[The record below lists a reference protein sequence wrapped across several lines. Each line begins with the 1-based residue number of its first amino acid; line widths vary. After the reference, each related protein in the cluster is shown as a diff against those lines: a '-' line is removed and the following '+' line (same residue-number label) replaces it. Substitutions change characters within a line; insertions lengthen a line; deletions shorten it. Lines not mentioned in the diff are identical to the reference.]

1 MKSRILLIGKNG
13 QVGHDLQQVLPACGE
28 LAAVDREQ
36 LDLSAPEAIRRAVQE
51 IRPQLIIN
59 AAAYTAVDQAE
70 RNEPAAHAINAVAPG
85 ILAEQAKKIGA
96 ALIHYSTDYVFDG
109 TKTTPYEESDPTNPV
124 GAYGRTKLAGE
135 QAIRDSGVA
144 YLIFRT
150 AWVYSRR
157 GKNFLLTIL
166 RLSTQREELRI
177 VKDQIGAPTSSRE
190 LAEATAT
197 VISQLSATE
206 GGSAK
211 EILAAASGIYHM
223 TAGGATDW
231 SEFAAEI
238 LDHASAATE
247 ARKPGWLVTA
257 LHGAPLIARR
267 VVPITTSEYP
277 TLARRPPYS
286 VLSNERLAKTFGIR
300 LADWKTQLR
309 RVFEVSPE
317 TDPLSRSR

>member
-28 LAAVDREQ
+28 LTAVGHEQ

-70 RNEPAAHAINAVAPG
+70 RDEPAARAINAVAPG

-109 TKTTPYEESDPTNPV
+109 TKTTPYEESDPTNPL

-144 YLIFRT
+144 HLIFRT

-157 GKNFLLTIL
+157 GKNFLLTVL
-166 RLSTQREELRI
+166 RLSTEREELRI

-190 LAEATAT
+190 LAEATAK
-197 VISQLSATE
+197 VISQLSRTE
-206 GGSAK
+206 GGAAEEK
-211 EILAAASGIYHM
+211 LAAASGIYHM

-231 SEFAAEI
+231 SQFAAGI

-247 ARKPGWLVTA
+247 GRKPAWLLTT

-277 TLARRPPYS
+277 TPAGRPPYS

-317 TDPLSRSR
+317 TDRLS